1 MRITAVQFRD
11 FAPFADANIE
21 FPRCAAHQTVGEVQ
35 LLTGQNGTG
44 KTRLLCL
51 LAAACGNRAALNARI
66 GPSSAS
72 DTAVVGEH
80 GTDESVWG
88 LRQNETFWLSGRGA
102 ATSILRAIL
111 TGGSIAMRG
120 FDADTPRSPFIVSPP
135 GQAGGPLLAAALAFR
150 GMARVSDAKISALA
164 PVKLESP
171 AEHLTFEPAKNE
183 DLIICQSMANLKMGA
198 AMDFLRKSPK
208 TQSRAIQLVERL
220 EGAVTRITGR
230 DFSFEVTS
238 HPEVGLRVF
247 WGGVTM
253 TLQQLPDGLRAI
265 IGWLVSCVSKLNAL
279 FPDHSDPLSL
289 PLILLLDEPEGH
301 LHPAWQRKV
310 LPAAQV
316 LFPQA
321 QIFAATHSPFVIS
334 SVNEGWIHIL
344 RANESGVVTVD
355 KPRECSKGDTYLD
368 VVEDILGVKEWYDP
382 ETEDLLAK
390 FRAMRDDVLV
400 GREEH
405 SRLEGFAK
413 VIANR
418 SDSLRDLMAREMRQ
432 VERLQ
437 TPAASR
443 S

>member
-1 MRITAVQFRD
+1 M
-11 FAPFADANIE
+11 
-21 FPRCAAHQTVGEVQ
+21 
-35 LLTGQNGTG
+35 
-44 KTRLLCL
+44 CL
-51 LAAACGNRAALNARI
+51 LAAACGNRAALDARI

-72 DTAVVGEH
+72 DAAVVGDH
-80 GTDESVWG
+80 GTGVGVWG
-88 LRQNETFWLSGRGA
+88 LRHNETFWLSGPGA
-102 ATSILRAIL
+102 AGGILRTIF
-111 TGGSIAMRG
+111 TGG
-120 FDADTPRSPFIVSPP
+120 FDGRVLRSPSVVSPP
-135 GQAGGPLLAAALAFR
+135 EAAGQPSLATAALAFR

-183 DLIICQSMANLKMGA
+183 DLIICQSMANLTVGA
-198 AMDFLRKSPK
+198 AMDVLRKSPK
-208 TQSRAIQLVERL
+208 TQSRDIRILERL

-230 DFSFEVTS
+230 DFHLDVTQ
-238 HPEVGLRVF
+238 HPEVSLRVS
-247 WGGVTM
+247 WGGVMM

-279 FPDHSDPLSL
+279 FPDHPDPLSL

-344 RANESGVVTVD
+344 RANEPGVVTVN

-400 GREEH
+400 GREEY

-413 VIANR
+413 ALADR
-418 SDSLRDLMAREMRQ
+418 SDSLGGLMAREMRQ

-437 TPAASR
+437 TPAASC